1 MRKVTAQFKIEGELL
16 TANADLYSNEEITEM
31 VVQRLRNRSAD
42 FDKII
47 EDDGDDNVEEQ
58 LHDQDLGMSEEQA
71 TTMVDVTFSVTD
83 DALVTLETDPDLV
96 YLKALSEI
104 ESGKLKIT
112 GDETQ
117 DNISHLSFS

>member
-83 DALVTLETDPDLV
+83 DELVTLETDPDLV